1 MNAVSRHKRIVFFG
15 TGGLLVLCAS
25 TPPASA
31 DECCDVNADA
41 IIASDPAMG
50 DVFGWSVSVDGNYA
64 VVGAPNKDG
73 IVNDM
78 GQAYVFTFNV
88 GNQTW
93 EEQALLTA
101 GLDAELR
108 AHFGYSVA
116 IAEDVAVIGAY
127 RQDNGEY
134 DHAGAAYIFVRNGV
148 NWIQTAKLT
157 GSDPGDSD
165 EVGRSVAISG
175 EVVVI
180 GAILANNDDDP
191 PVADTGAVYV
201 WVKPAGGWGDAD
213 GEEEDAKLT
222 ASDGMLLDL
231 FGLSVSIDGDVIVVG
246 ASRTALDHGTVY
258 VFDKPA
264 NGWANANED
273 FILTSPD
280 GGAGDRFGQSVS
292 IDGDR
297 MVIGAPFNDSDP
309 QDNDEGAAY
318 VFRFDG
324 NDWIQ
329 EAKFSGCNE
338 SPHDQ
343 FGTSVAISGLVAV
356 IGAIQP
362 VGPMPGNGRAD
373 AFRYLGTGWAQVGKP
388 NASDGE
394 SNDWF
399 GQSVSMSGDFVVI
412 GAPFVDAENPP
423 PFQIGGFYVFDNFD
437 LADACDCPWDLD
449 GNGDVGVGDLL
460 ALLAA

>member
-1 MNAVSRHKRIVFFG
+1 MSTLSMHKCSLIFAACFAF
-15 TGGLLVLCAS
+15 VLTVN
-25 TPPASA
+25 TPPAA
-31 DECCDVNADA
+31 AQECCEVNVEA
-41 IIASDPAMG
+41 IIASDAAMG
-50 DVFGWSVSVDGNYA
+50 DFFGWSVSVDGNYA
-64 VVGAPNKDG
+64 VVGAPNKDVIEDDEG
-73 IVNDM
+73 K
-78 GQAYVFTFNV
+78 AYVFAFNA

-93 EEQALLTA
+93 EQQDELLAEFPEQ
-101 GLDAELR
+101 DVF
-108 AHFGYSVA
+108 FGYSVA
-116 IAEDVAVIGAY
+116 IAGDVAVIGAHGL
-127 RQDNGEY
+127 DNGPF
-134 DHAGAAYIFVRNGV
+134 DAAGAAYIFVRNGV

-157 GSDPGDSD
+157 ASDPGDS
-165 EVGRSVAISG
+165 EQVGRSVAISG

-273 FILTSPD
+273 FILTSLD
-280 GGAGDRFGQSVS
+280 GEAGDRFGESVS
-292 IDGDR
+292 IDGDLI
-297 MVIGAPFNDSDP
+297 VIGAPLQDSDELL
-309 QDNDEGAAY
+309 NDEGAAY

-338 SPHDQ
+338 APHDQ
-343 FGTSVAISGLVAV
+343 FGTSVAISGNVAI
-356 IGAIQP
+356 IGASQP
-362 VGPMPGNGRAD
+362 AGQIGNGTAD
-373 AFRYLGTGWAQVGKP
+373 AFRYLGAGWAHVGKP

-394 SNDWF
+394 RDDRF
-399 GQSVSMSGDFVVI
+399 GQSVSISGDFVFI
-412 GAPFVDAENPP
+412 GAFAVDAQNPP